1 MQKKIHLHCSNLV
14 QKHLNLMTKIFISL
28 IVGCLL
34 YQGTFAQ
41 ISTVKTVV
49 AEGQVS
55 LQVPTVFQQ
64 ILNPENNQFLN
75 SSTYIPNWGIINKTD
90 QQQLLY
96 SFTQYATDDNDIP
109 LAFDELNKQLKSS
122 YKRLKIIDDGIH
134 LTDGR
139 NIGYIVFSGNRN
151 RNKKTGYLFY
161 LSVKNRLLVFAF
173 ISNKKLDN
181 EWKNTLDEMAKSIT
195 VAK

>member
-1 MQKKIHLHCSNLV
+1 MHCSNLV
-14 QKHLNLMTKIFISL
+14 QKHLNLMTKIFFSV

-34 YQGTFAQ
+34 YNGTFAQ
-41 ISTVKTVV
+41 ISTIKNVV

-64 ILNPENNQFLN
+64 IVNPENNQFLN
-75 SSTYIPNWGIINKTD
+75 SSTYIPNWGVINETD

-109 LAFDELNKQLKSS
+109 LAFDELKKQLQSS
-122 YKRLKIIDDGIH
+122 YKKLKIIDDGIH
-134 LTDGR
+134 LTDNR
-139 NIGYIVFSGNRN
+139 NVGYIVFSGNRN
-151 RNKKTGYLFY
+151 GDKKTGYLFY

-173 ISNKKLDN
+173 ISNKKLDDV
-181 EWKNTLDEMAKSIT
+181 WKTTLDGMAKSIT
-195 VAK
+195 VTK

>member
-1 MQKKIHLHCSNLV
+1 
-14 QKHLNLMTKIFISL
+14 MTKLFFSL
-28 IVGCLL
+28 LVCCLL

-64 ILNPENNQFLN
+64 LENPENNQFLN
-75 SSTYIPNWGIINKTD
+75 SSTYIPNWGIINESD
-90 QQQLLY
+90 QQQLLC
-96 SFTQYATDDNDIP
+96 SFTQHATNDNDIP
-109 LAFDELNKQLKSS
+109 LVFDELKKQLKSS
-122 YKRLKIIDDGIH
+122 YKKLKIIDDGIH
-134 LTDGR
+134 LTDNR

-151 RNKKTGYLFY
+151 GDKKTGYLFY
-161 LSVKNRLLVFAF
+161 LSVKNRLLVFALM
-173 ISNKKLDN
+173 SNKKFDD
-181 EWKNTLDEMAKSIT
+181 EWKTTLDGMAKSIT

>member
-1 MQKKIHLHCSNLV
+1 
-14 QKHLNLMTKIFISL
+14 MTKLFFSV

-64 ILNPENNQFLN
+64 IANPENNQFLN
-75 SSTYIPNWGIINKTD
+75 SSTYIPNWGIINETE

-96 SFTQYATDDNDIP
+96 SFTQYATNDNDIP

-181 EWKNTLDEMAKSIT
+181 EWKNTLDDMAKSIT